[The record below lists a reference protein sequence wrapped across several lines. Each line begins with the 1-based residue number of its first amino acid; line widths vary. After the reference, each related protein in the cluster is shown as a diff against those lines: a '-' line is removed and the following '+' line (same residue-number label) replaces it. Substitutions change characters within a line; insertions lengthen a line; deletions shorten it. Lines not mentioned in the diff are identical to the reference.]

1 MIFPRL
7 VDGEI
12 NDGTDFAVDSSILLY
27 GDCTD
32 AAIAKNG
39 SAQGIH
45 ARERSANVVALARY
59 PLRSLPDVSGGSEP
73 GGTDSATTRTA
84 VTDDDDTATRV
95 VSAGEPALRSD
106 NGSAETPYSGDTAGF
121 AREVLPMLLRARLD
135 SGAETRLGRY
145 FLLRVLGAGGM
156 GVVFSAYD
164 EELDRKVALKVLG
177 GRADDGTTGR
187 ARIRREAQALAKIS
201 HPNIVQIYEVGE
213 EDGQIYL
220 VMELIDGDNLRDWL
234 TLDKRGWRE
243 VVARWIDAGRGLAAA
258 HSAGLI
264 HRDFKPDNAI
274 VGDDGRVRVVDFG
287 LARSGDGRDGSI
299 YASSRADLRSG
310 RSKEDNS
317 HLTGSSDDTTLTVV
331 GTLLGTPAYMSPEQH
346 LREPVDHRADIFSF
360 CVSLFEGL
368 YGERPFAGRGKALAE
383 AVLRGEIREPPPDTD
398 VPLWV
403 RRAVL
408 RGLDPDPDRRWQ
420 DMDALLAALA
430 DDPAIRRRRFAGFAG
445 VAIAAALIGGL
456 AREAADEPSQN
467 PCADAGASIDAVWS
481 DDRAAALAASF
492 EETGL
497 VYADATWSLT
507 QPKIDAYVDAWRAT
521 SRAACEDTYVH
532 HRQSDELLD
541 RRLACLREREREVTA
556 LVRSLA
562 EGGPAAV
569 DNAVEASEA
578 LTPLARCDAE
588 LLVHDRV
595 APPPDEAT
603 AAKVEAIREELA
615 RIKATADAG
624 RPREVIDAAADA
636 VTRAEALDY
645 PPILGE
651 AHLRRGLLEQKV
663 GDNSDCE
670 GSFVAAWYASL
681 AGNDDETAL
690 LVATYMPR
698 VLAERPDRHDEAE
711 LWLGTADALSRRRG
725 STPRDRL
732 YRLDNLARLAKQE
745 GRYAE
750 AATHLEEALGIAQTE
765 YGATSSE
772 TALVHESLGHA
783 RRLLG
788 DYTAAAGHVDL
799 ALASVRERHGDEH
812 PKLAAVLQSQALIL
826 TRIGDHPGSE
836 AANREALRLTE
847 QAYGPDSPRLAYML
861 NDLGVSACGR
871 GRYAE
876 AEANYRRAIDLR
888 VTAFGREH
896 MLVTTVLY
904 NLGTCLLHQE
914 ERRAEAAALFA
925 ETLAIRERL
934 VGPEHPKVAFPLL
947 GLGDL
952 AADTGRLD
960 EAEAYYQRALTIRE
974 TSLGPEHPRVAF
986 PLSAL
991 AELALKRG
999 TPETALELAER
1010 ALRLRGKATDEPAE
1024 LAELR
1029 FIIAQARFASDPDR
1043 RGDSLALAQ
1052 QARATIDPS
1061 QTQTIAEI
1069 DTWLEAHADPAGMS
1083 GQRHR

>member
-1 MIFPRL
+1 MTL
-7 VDGEI
+7 
-12 NDGTDFAVDSSILLY
+12 AV
-27 GDCTD
+27 
-32 AAIAKNG
+32 
-39 SAQGIH
+39 
-45 ARERSANVVALARY
+45 
-59 PLRSLPDVSGGSEP
+59 P
-73 GGTDSATTRTA
+73 
-84 VTDDDDTATRV
+84 DDDTATRV
-95 VSAGEPALRSD
+95 VSDGEPAPGSD
-106 NGSAETPYSGDTAGF
+106 HGSSGPPYSDDTAGF
-121 AREVLPMLLRARLD
+121 AREVLPVLLRARLD
-135 SGAETRLGRY
+135 SGADTRLGRY
-145 FLLRVLGAGGM
+145 SLLRVLGAGGM

-164 EELDRKVALKVLG
+164 EELDRKVAIKVLG

-213 EDGQIYL
+213 EEGQIYL

-234 TLDKRGWRE
+234 TLDKRSWRE
-243 VVARWIDAGRGLAAA
+243 VVACWIDAGRGLAAA
-258 HSAGLI
+258 HGAGLI

-274 VGDDGRVRVVDFG
+274 VGGDGRVRVVDFG
-287 LARSGDGRDGSI
+287 LARSGDSRDGSI
-299 YASSRADLRSG
+299 SASSRASRGNPRSTDG
-310 RSKEDNS
+310 TRSI
-317 HLTGSSDDTTLTVV
+317 TGSSDETTLTVV
-331 GTLLGTPAYMSPEQH
+331 GTVLGTPAYMSPEQH
-346 LREPVDHRADIFSF
+346 LRDTVDHRADIFSF
-360 CVSLFEGL
+360 CVSLAEGL

-383 AVLRGEIREPPPDTD
+383 AILRGEIREPPADSD

-403 RRAVL
+403 RRAIL

-420 DMDALLAALA
+420 DMDALLSALA

-445 VAIAAALIGGL
+445 VAIAAALVGGL
-456 AREAADEPSQN
+456 VREAAEEPPQD
-467 PCADAGASIDAVWS
+467 PCAGAATSIDAVWS
-481 DDRAAALAASF
+481 DERAASLAAGF
-492 EETGL
+492 AATGL
-497 VYADATWSLT
+497 IYADATWSHA
-507 QPKIDAYVDAWRAT
+507 QAKIDAYVDAWRAT
-521 SRAACEDTYVH
+521 SRSACAETYVH

-603 AAKVEAIREELA
+603 AAEVELIREELA

-663 GDNSDCE
+663 GDNSGCE
-670 GSFVAAWYASL
+670 GSFVAAWYAAL
-681 AGNDDETAL
+681 AGDDDETAL

-698 VLAERPDRHDEAE
+698 VLADRPERHDEAGI
-711 LWLGTADALSRRRG
+711 WLGTAEALSRRRG
-725 STPRDRL
+725 TTARDRL
-732 YRLDNLARLAKQE
+732 FRLDNLARLAKQG

-750 AATHLEEALGIAQTE
+750 AAAHLEEALSVAQAE

-788 DYTAAAGHVDL
+788 DYPAAAVHVDL

-812 PKLAAVLQSQALIL
+812 PKLAAVLQSQAMIL
-826 TRIGDHPGSE
+826 TRIGDHAGSE

-861 NDLGVSACGR
+861 NDLGVSACER
-871 GRYAE
+871 GRFAE

-888 VTAFGREH
+888 VAAFGREH

-904 NLGTCLLHQE
+904 NLGSCLHQQD
-914 ERRAEAAALFA
+914 ERRTEAGELFA

-952 AADTGRLD
+952 AADTGRFD

-986 PLSAL
+986 PLGSL

-999 TPETALELAER
+999 TPEAAIELAER
-1010 ALRLRGKATDEPAE
+1010 ALRLREKATDEPAE
-1024 LAELR
+1024 FAELR
-1029 FIIAQARFASDPDR
+1029 FVIAQARFASAPDR
-1043 RGDSLALAQ
+1043 RGDALALAQ

-1061 QTQTIAEI
+1061 QTKTIAEI
-1069 DTWLEAHADPAGMS
+1069 DAWLAAHAVATGS
-1083 GQRHR
+1083 EQARREASE